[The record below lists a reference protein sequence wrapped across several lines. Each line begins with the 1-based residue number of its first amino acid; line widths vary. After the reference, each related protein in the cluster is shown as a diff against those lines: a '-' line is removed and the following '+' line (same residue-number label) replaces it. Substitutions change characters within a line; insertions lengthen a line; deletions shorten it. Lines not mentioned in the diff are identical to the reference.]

1 MTDTILKHEG
11 LKVLSEHFG
20 PVDMERFLVLLSREQ
35 NDYTK
40 WHEDAEDTTSVR
52 ELSKLAMEYQNTVDR
67 RSDLSGV

>member
-20 PVDMERFLVLLSREQ
+20 PVDMERFIVLLSREQ

-40 WHEDAEDTTSVR
+40 WHEETEDTISVR
-52 ELSKLAMEYQNTVDR
+52 EFSKLAMEYQNAAD
-67 RSDLSGV
+67 